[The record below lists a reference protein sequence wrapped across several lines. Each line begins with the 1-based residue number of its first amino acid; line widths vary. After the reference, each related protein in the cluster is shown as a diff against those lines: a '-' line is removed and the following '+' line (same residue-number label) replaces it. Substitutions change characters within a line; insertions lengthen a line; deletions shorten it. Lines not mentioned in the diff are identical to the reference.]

1 MITTIPQLYTPI
13 FLTLT
18 LQILCLN
25 FNKKQ
30 KDTLIKYYWLSK
42 SSSGVLN
49 KGKRKNGKEK
59 THSYGRKKTAIKTS
73 ILTLELNEL
82 LELNSPKLL
91 CKKKKQ

>member
-59 THSYGRKKTAIKTS
+59 THSYGRKKLANLCSENIFFKEKNEIKNK
-73 ILTLELNEL
+73 ENE
-82 LELNSPKLL
+82 ERMY
-91 CKKKKQ
+91 